1 MFTVIK
7 KDFVILEGNMSK
19 SFTMKPKNTENEKR
33 LAQDMQLAFAL
44 QAKESKKARHRQM
57 KRAAREDTNNVL
69 QDGFDFGKVNADHMV
84 FVSCILDGGKV
95 NLLVDSGASCSAMS
109 IDMVKFLGLEGK
121 MNRAVYGDAKGV
133 GTSSIIGIVKN
144 VELLVGHVEFR
155 LFFMVIDSKLPCCI
169 LGLDQ
174 MRRFKCLIDLDENV
188 LTFGGKN
195 GVSVPFLSRKEA
207 TVVTQQMINSC
218 NTVPTSIPATN
229 PAHLNSSIKIGGIGN
244 KIKSLFKS

>member
-1 MFTVIK
+1 
-7 KDFVILEGNMSK
+7 
-19 SFTMKPKNTENEKR
+19 MKPKNTENEKR

-44 QAKESKKARHRQM
+44 QAKESRKARHRQM
-57 KRAAREDTNNVL
+57 KRSAREDTNNNAL

-84 FVSCILDGGKV
+84 FVSCILDGGEV

-121 MNRAVYGDAKGV
+121 MNRAVYGDAKGI

-207 TVVTQQMINSC
+207 STVTQQMICFC
-218 NTVPTSIPATN
+218 NLVPTTN
-229 PAHLNSSIKIGGIGN
+229 PDHRNSSIKIGGIGN

>member
-1 MFTVIK
+1 
-7 KDFVILEGNMSK
+7 
-19 SFTMKPKNTENEKR
+19 MKPKNTENEKR

-44 QAKESKKARHRQM
+44 QAKESRKARHRQM
-57 KRAAREDTNNVL
+57 KRSAREDTNNNAL

-84 FVSCILDGGKV
+84 FVSCILDGGEV

-121 MNRAVYGDAKGV
+121 MNRAVYGDAKGI

-207 TVVTQQMINSC
+207 STVTQQMICSC
-218 NTVPTSIPATN
+218 NLVSTTN
-229 PAHLNSSIKIGGIGN
+229 PDHRNSSIKIGGIGN

>member
-1 MFTVIK
+1 
-7 KDFVILEGNMSK
+7 
-19 SFTMKPKNTENEKR
+19 MKPKNTENEKR

-44 QAKESKKARHRQM
+44 QAKESRKARHRQM
-57 KRAAREDTNNVL
+57 KRSAREDTNNNAL

-84 FVSCILDGGKV
+84 FVSCILDGGEV

-121 MNRAVYGDAKGV
+121 MNRAVYGDAKGI

-207 TVVTQQMINSC
+207 STVTRQMICCC
-218 NTVPTSIPATN
+218 NLVPTTN
-229 PAHLNSSIKIGGIGN
+229 PDHRNSSINIGGIGN